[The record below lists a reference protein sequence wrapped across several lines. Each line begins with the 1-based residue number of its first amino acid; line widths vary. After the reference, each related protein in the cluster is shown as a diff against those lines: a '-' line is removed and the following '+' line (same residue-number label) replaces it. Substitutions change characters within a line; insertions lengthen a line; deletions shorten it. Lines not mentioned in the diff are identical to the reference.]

1 MTNQDILVVLPEIVI
16 ALMACFILVLDLYL
30 PATKKKKFGYG
41 LSLVTLMV
49 GAGLSIVYSEPAPVY
64 GLNGLVLMDSLSAI
78 LKVGICIS
86 TGFVLV
92 YSRGYA
98 DVRGLWKGEFFALA
112 LFGVVGMMVMTASNH
127 LLSLYVGL
135 ELLAL
140 CLYTM
145 VALRIDSTAASEAAM
160 KYFVLGALASGILLY
175 GMSLL
180 YGLTGTLY
188 INELSASIVRHD
200 GSTLPRTMAL
210 ILVLVG
216 LLFKM
221 GAVPF
226 HMWVPDVYEGS
237 PTSSTVYLA
246 TAPKLAGFA
255 IILRLLADGLE
266 SLATEWQGMLLVVSI
281 ISLALGNIIAIAQ
294 SNIKRMLAYSAIAHV
309 GFFLLGI
316 LTGEASGYASAMAY
330 ILIYAAVTLGAF
342 GVILALSSEGV
353 EADLIEDYSGL
364 NQSHPWAAF
373 IMLLL
378 MFSLAGIPPTIG
390 FYAKLSV
397 LQAVVNAGMTWV
409 AVVAVVLSVI
419 GAFYYLRIVKVMYFD
434 DLATS
439 HSGLQFSPKQDARI
453 LLTINGL
460 AVVVLMPWIGKL
472 TTLCE
477 GAIGVLF

>member
-1 MTNQDILVVLPEIVI
+1 MTKQDILVVLPEIVI
-16 ALMACFILVLDLYL
+16 SLMACFILVLDLYL
-30 PATKKKKFGYG
+30 PATKKQKFGYG
-41 LSLVTLMV
+41 LSLVALMV
-49 GAGLSIVYSEPAPVY
+49 GAALSLIYSEPTPVH

-78 LKVGICIS
+78 LKAGICIS

-92 YSRGYA
+92 YSRSYA
-98 DVRGLWKGEFFALA
+98 DIRGLWKGEFFALA

-145 VALRIDSTAASEAAM
+145 VALRIDSTTASEAAM

-188 INELSASIVRHD
+188 IDELSVSIARYD
-200 GSTLPRTMAL
+200 GTMLPRTMAL

-266 SLATEWQGMLLVVSI
+266 SLATEWQGMLVVVSI
-281 ISLALGNIIAIAQ
+281 ASLALGNIIAIAQ
-294 SNIKRMLAYSAIAHV
+294 RNIKRMLAYSAIAHV

-316 LTGEASGYASAMAY
+316 LTGEASGYASAMTY
-330 ILIYAAVTLGAF
+330 ILIYAVVTLGAF
-342 GVILALSSEGV
+342 GVILTLSSEGV
-353 EADLIEDYSGL
+353 GVRV
-364 NQSHPWAAF
+364 AF
-373 IMLLL
+373 GRYR
-378 MFSLAGIPPTIG
+378 F
-390 FYAKLSV
+390 
-397 LQAVVNAGMTWV
+397 
-409 AVVAVVLSVI
+409 
-419 GAFYYLRIVKVMYFD
+419 
-434 DLATS
+434 
-439 HSGLQFSPKQDARI
+439 
-453 LLTINGL
+453 
-460 AVVVLMPWIGKL
+460 
-472 TTLCE
+472 
-477 GAIGVLF
+477 GVTG

>member
-1 MTNQDILVVLPEIVI
+1 MTKQDILIVLPEIVI

-30 PATKKKKFGYG
+30 PATKKQKFGYG
-41 LSLVTLMV
+41 LSMATLAV
-49 GAGLSIVYSEPAPVY
+49 GAALSLIYSEPAPVY

-78 LKVGICIS
+78 LKAGICIL
-86 TGFVLV
+86 TACVLV
-92 YSRGYA
+92 YGRSYA
-98 DVRGLWKGEFFALA
+98 NIRRLWKGEFFALT

-140 CLYTM
+140 CLYAM

-175 GMSLL
+175 GISLL

-188 INELSASIVRHD
+188 ISELSASMVRYD

-226 HMWVPDVYEGS
+226 HMWVPDVYEGA
-237 PTSSTVYLA
+237 PTSTTIYLA

-266 SLATEWQGMLLVVSI
+266 SLATEWQGMLVVVSMV
-281 ISLALGNIIAIAQ
+281 SLALGNIIAIAQ
-294 SNIKRMLAYSAIAHV
+294 RNIKRMLAYSAIAHV

-330 ILIYAAVTLGAF
+330 ILIYAVVTLGAF
-342 GVILALSSEGV
+342 GVILALSGEGV

-364 NQSHPWAAF
+364 NQSHPWVAF

-397 LQAVVNAGMTWV
+397 LQAVVKADMTWV
-409 AVVAVVLSVI
+409 AVAAVVLSVV

-434 DLATS
+434 DPITG
-439 HSGLQFSPKQDARI
+439 HSGLQFSPKADARL

-460 AVVVLMPWIGKL
+460 AVVGLMPWIGGL

>member
-1 MTNQDILVVLPEIVI
+1 
-16 ALMACFILVLDLYL
+16 MACFILLLDLYL
-30 PATKKKKFGYG
+30 PATKKQKFGYG
-41 LSLVTLMV
+41 LSLVALMA
-49 GAGLSIVYSEPAPVY
+49 GAALSLIYSEPTPVH

-78 LKVGICIS
+78 LKAGICIS

-92 YSRGYA
+92 YSRSYA
-98 DVRGLWKGEFFALA
+98 DCRGLWKGEFFALA

-188 INELSASIVRHD
+188 LHELSVSIARYE

-266 SLATEWQGMLLVVSI
+266 SLAAEWQGMLVVVSI
-281 ISLALGNIIAIAQ
+281 ASLALGNIIAIAQ
-294 SNIKRMLAYSAIAHV
+294 RNIKRMLAYSAIAHV

-316 LTGEASGYASAMAY
+316 LAGEVPGYGSAMAY
-330 ILIYAAVTLGAF
+330 ILIYAVVTSGAF
-342 GVILALSSEGV
+342 GVILVLSREGV

-409 AVVAVVLSVI
+409 AVAAVVLSVV
-419 GAFYYLRIVKVMYFD
+419 GAFYYLRVVKVMYFD
-434 DLATS
+434 DPTTTQP
-439 HSGLQFSPKQDARI
+439 GLQFSPKPDARI

-460 AVVVLMPWIGKL
+460 AVVALMPWIGGL
-472 TTLCE
+472 STLCE
-477 GAIGVLF
+477 KAISALF

>member
-1 MTNQDILVVLPEIVI
+1 
-16 ALMACFILVLDLYL
+16 MACFILVLDLYL
-30 PATKKKKFGYG
+30 PATKKKQFGYG
-41 LSLVTLMV
+41 LSLVALMA
-49 GAGLSIVYSEPAPVY
+49 GAALSLIYSETTPVV
-64 GLNGLVLMDSLSAI
+64 GLNGLVVMDSLSAI
-78 LKVGICIS
+78 LKAGICIS

-92 YSRGYA
+92 YSRSYA
-98 DVRGLWKGEFFALA
+98 DCRGLWKGEFFALA

-180 YGLTGTLY
+180 YGLTGTLH
-188 INELSASIVRHD
+188 IDELSVSIARYE
-200 GSTLPRTMAL
+200 GSMLPRTMAL

-266 SLATEWQGMLLVVSI
+266 SLATEWQGMLVVVAI
-281 ISLALGNIIAIAQ
+281 ASLALGNIIAIAQ
-294 SNIKRMLAYSAIAHV
+294 RNIKRMLAYSAIAHV

-316 LTGEASGYASAMAY
+316 LAGEVPGYGSAMAY
-330 ILIYAAVTLGAF
+330 ILIYAVVTSGAF
-342 GVILALSSEGV
+342 GVILVLSREGV

-409 AVVAVVLSVI
+409 AVAAVVLSVV
-419 GAFYYLRIVKVMYFD
+419 GAFYYLRVVKVMYFD
-434 DLATS
+434 GPTTTQP
-439 HSGLQFSPKQDARI
+439 GLQFSPKPDARI

-460 AVVVLMPWIGKL
+460 AVVALMPWIGGL
-472 TTLCE
+472 STLCE
-477 GAIGVLF
+477 KAISALF

>member
-49 GAGLSIVYSEPAPVY
+49 GAGLSIVYSESAPVY

-175 GMSLL
+175 GISLL

-200 GSTLPRTMAL
+200 GSMLPRTMAL

-226 HMWVPDVYEGS
+226 HMWVPDVYE
-237 PTSSTVYLA
+237 L
-246 TAPKLAGFA
+246 
-255 IILRLLADGLE
+255 
-266 SLATEWQGMLLVVSI
+266 SLI
-281 ISLALGNIIAIAQ
+281 HI
-294 SNIKRMLAYSAIAHV
+294 
-309 GFFLLGI
+309 
-316 LTGEASGYASAMAY
+316 
-330 ILIYAAVTLGAF
+330 
-342 GVILALSSEGV
+342 
-353 EADLIEDYSGL
+353 
-364 NQSHPWAAF
+364 
-373 IMLLL
+373 
-378 MFSLAGIPPTIG
+378 
-390 FYAKLSV
+390 
-397 LQAVVNAGMTWV
+397 
-409 AVVAVVLSVI
+409 
-419 GAFYYLRIVKVMYFD
+419 
-434 DLATS
+434 
-439 HSGLQFSPKQDARI
+439 
-453 LLTINGL
+453 
-460 AVVVLMPWIGKL
+460 
-472 TTLCE
+472 
-477 GAIGVLF
+477 

>member
-1 MTNQDILVVLPEIVI
+1 MTKQDILIVLPEIVI

-30 PATKKKKFGYG
+30 PATKKKQFGYG

-49 GAGLSIVYSEPAPVY
+49 GAALSLIYSETTPVV
-64 GLNGLVLMDSLSAI
+64 GLNGLVVMDSLSAI
-78 LKVGICIS
+78 LKAGICVS
-86 TGFVLV
+86 TGLVLV
-92 YSRGYA
+92 YSRSYA

-180 YGLTGTLY
+180 YGLTGTLH
-188 INELSASIVRHD
+188 IDELSVSIARYE
-200 GSTLPRTMAL
+200 GSMLPRTMAL

-255 IILRLLADGLE
+255 IVLRLLADGLE
-266 SLATEWQGMLLVVSI
+266 SLATEWQGMLVVVAI
-281 ISLALGNIIAIAQ
+281 ASLALGNIIAIAQ
-294 SNIKRMLAYSAIAHV
+294 RNIKRMLAYSAIAHV

-316 LTGEASGYASAMAY
+316 LAGEVPGYGSAMAY
-330 ILIYAAVTLGAF
+330 ILIYAVATAGAF
-342 GVILALSSEGV
+342 GVILVLSREGV

-409 AVVAVVLSVI
+409 AVAAVVLSVV

-434 DLATS
+434 DPTTIQP
-439 HSGLQFSPKQDARI
+439 GLQFSPKPDARI

-460 AVVVLMPWIGKL
+460 AVVALMPWIGGL
-472 TTLCE
+472 STLCE
-477 GAIGVLF
+477 KAISALF

>member
-1 MTNQDILVVLPEIVI
+1 
-16 ALMACFILVLDLYL
+16 MACFILVLDLYL
-30 PATKKKKFGYG
+30 PATKKKQFGYG
-41 LSLVTLMV
+41 LSLVALMA
-49 GAGLSIVYSEPAPVY
+49 GAALSLIYSETTPVV
-64 GLNGLVLMDSLSAI
+64 GLNGLVVMDSLSAI
-78 LKVGICIS
+78 LKAGICIS

-92 YSRGYA
+92 YSRSYA
-98 DVRGLWKGEFFALA
+98 DCRGLWKGEFFALA

-180 YGLTGTLY
+180 YGLTGTLH
-188 INELSASIVRHD
+188 IDELSVSIARYE
-200 GSTLPRTMAL
+200 GSMLPRTMAL

-266 SLATEWQGMLLVVSI
+266 SLATEWQGMLVVVAI
-281 ISLALGNIIAIAQ
+281 ASLALGNIIAIAQ
-294 SNIKRMLAYSAIAHV
+294 RNIKRMLAYSAIAHV

-316 LTGEASGYASAMAY
+316 LAGEVPGYGSAMAY
-330 ILIYAAVTLGAF
+330 ILIYAVATAGAF
-342 GVILALSSEGV
+342 GVILVLSREGV

-409 AVVAVVLSVI
+409 AVAAVVLSVV
-419 GAFYYLRIVKVMYFD
+419 GAFYYLRVVKVMYFD
-434 DLATS
+434 DPTTTQP
-439 HSGLQFSPKQDARI
+439 GLQFSPKPDARI

-460 AVVVLMPWIGKL
+460 AVVALMPWIGGL
-472 TTLCE
+472 STLCE
-477 GAIGVLF
+477 KAISALF

>member
-1 MTNQDILVVLPEIVI
+1 M
-16 ALMACFILVLDLYL
+16 
-30 PATKKKKFGYG
+30 
-41 LSLVTLMV
+41 
-49 GAGLSIVYSEPAPVY
+49 
-64 GLNGLVLMDSLSAI
+64 
-78 LKVGICIS
+78 
-86 TGFVLV
+86 
-92 YSRGYA
+92 
-98 DVRGLWKGEFFALA
+98 
-112 LFGVVGMMVMTASNH
+112 
-127 LLSLYVGL
+127 GL

-188 INELSASIVRHD
+188 IHELSVSIARYE

-266 SLATEWQGMLLVVSI
+266 SLATEWQGMLVVVSI
-281 ISLALGNIIAIAQ
+281 ASLALGNIIAIAQ
-294 SNIKRMLAYSAIAHV
+294 RNIKRMLAYSAIAHV

-316 LTGEASGYASAMAY
+316 LAGEVPGYGSAMAY
-330 ILIYAAVTLGAF
+330 ILIYAVVTSGAF
-342 GVILALSSEGV
+342 GVILVLSREGV

-409 AVVAVVLSVI
+409 AVAAVVLSVV
-419 GAFYYLRIVKVMYFD
+419 GAFYYLRVVKVMYFD
-434 DLATS
+434 DPTTTQP
-439 HSGLQFSPKQDARI
+439 GLQFSPKPDARI

-460 AVVVLMPWIGKL
+460 AVVALMPWIGGL
-472 TTLCE
+472 STLCE
-477 GAIGVLF
+477 SAISALF

>member
-1 MTNQDILVVLPEIVI
+1 MTKQDILIVLPEIVI
-16 ALMACFILVLDLYL
+16 ALMACFILVLDLFL
-30 PATKKKKFGYG
+30 PATKKKQFGYG

-49 GAGLSIVYSEPAPVY
+49 GAALSLIYSETTPVV
-64 GLNGLVLMDSLSAI
+64 GLNGLVVMDSLSAI
-78 LKVGICIS
+78 LKAGICVS
-86 TGFVLV
+86 TGLVLV
-92 YSRGYA
+92 YSRSYA

-180 YGLTGTLY
+180 YGLTGTLH
-188 INELSASIVRHD
+188 IDELSVSIARYE
-200 GSTLPRTMAL
+200 GSMLPRTMAL

-266 SLATEWQGMLLVVSI
+266 SLATEWQGMLVVVAI
-281 ISLALGNIIAIAQ
+281 ASLALGNIIAIAQ
-294 SNIKRMLAYSAIAHV
+294 RNIKRMLAYSAIAHV

-316 LTGEASGYASAMAY
+316 LAGEVPGYGSAMAY
-330 ILIYAAVTLGAF
+330 ILIYAVATAGAF
-342 GVILALSSEGV
+342 GVILVLSREGV

-409 AVVAVVLSVI
+409 AVAAVVLSVV

-434 DLATS
+434 DPTTIQP
-439 HSGLQFSPKQDARI
+439 GLQFSPKPDARI

-460 AVVVLMPWIGKL
+460 AVVALMPWIGGL
-472 TTLCE
+472 STLCE
-477 GAIGVLF
+477 KAISALF

>member
-1 MTNQDILVVLPEIVI
+1 
-16 ALMACFILVLDLYL
+16 MACFILVLDLYL
-30 PATKKKKFGYG
+30 PATKKKQFGYG
-41 LSLVTLMV
+41 LSLVALMA
-49 GAGLSIVYSEPAPVY
+49 GAALSLIYSETTPVV
-64 GLNGLVLMDSLSAI
+64 GLNGLVVMDSLSAI
-78 LKVGICIS
+78 LKAGICIS

-92 YSRGYA
+92 YSRSYA
-98 DVRGLWKGEFFALA
+98 DCRGLWKGEFFALA

-180 YGLTGTLY
+180 YGLTGTLH
-188 INELSASIVRHD
+188 IDELSVSIARYE
-200 GSTLPRTMAL
+200 GSMLPRTMAL

-266 SLATEWQGMLLVVSI
+266 SLATEWQGMLVVVAI
-281 ISLALGNIIAIAQ
+281 ASLALGNIIAIAQ
-294 SNIKRMLAYSAIAHV
+294 RNIKRMLAYSAIAHV

-316 LTGEASGYASAMAY
+316 LAGEVPGYGSAMAY
-330 ILIYAAVTLGAF
+330 ILIYAVATAGAF
-342 GVILALSSEGV
+342 GVILVLSREGV

-409 AVVAVVLSVI
+409 AVAAVVLSVV
-419 GAFYYLRIVKVMYFD
+419 GAFYYIRIVKVMYFD
-434 DLATS
+434 EPTTS
-439 HSGLQFSPKQDARI
+439 QPGLQFSPKPDARI

-460 AVVVLMPWIGKL
+460 AVVALMPWIGGL
-472 TTLCE
+472 STLCE
-477 GAIGVLF
+477 KAISALF

>member
-1 MTNQDILVVLPEIVI
+1 
-16 ALMACFILVLDLYL
+16 
-30 PATKKKKFGYG
+30 
-41 LSLVTLMV
+41 
-49 GAGLSIVYSEPAPVY
+49 
-64 GLNGLVLMDSLSAI
+64 
-78 LKVGICIS
+78 
-86 TGFVLV
+86 
-92 YSRGYA
+92 
-98 DVRGLWKGEFFALA
+98 
-112 LFGVVGMMVMTASNH
+112 
-127 LLSLYVGL
+127 
-135 ELLAL
+135 
-140 CLYTM
+140 
-145 VALRIDSTAASEAAM
+145 M

-180 YGLTGTLY
+180 YGLTGTLH
-188 INELSASIVRHD
+188 IDELSVSIARYE
-200 GSTLPRTMAL
+200 GSMLPRTMAL

-266 SLATEWQGMLLVVSI
+266 SLATEWQGMLVVVSI
-281 ISLALGNIIAIAQ
+281 ASLALGNIIAIAQ
-294 SNIKRMLAYSAIAHV
+294 RNIKRMLAYSAIAHV

-316 LTGEASGYASAMAY
+316 LAGEVPGYGSAMAY
-330 ILIYAAVTLGAF
+330 ILIYAVATAGAF
-342 GVILALSSEGV
+342 GVILVLSREGV

-409 AVVAVVLSVI
+409 AVAAVVLSVV

-434 DLATS
+434 DPTTIQP
-439 HSGLQFSPKQDARI
+439 GLQFSPKPDARI

-460 AVVVLMPWIGKL
+460 AVVALMPWIGGL
-472 TTLCE
+472 STLCE
-477 GAIGVLF
+477 KAISALF

>member
-1 MTNQDILVVLPEIVI
+1 
-16 ALMACFILVLDLYL
+16 MACFILVLDLYL
-30 PATKKKKFGYG
+30 PATKKKQFGYG
-41 LSLVTLMV
+41 LSLVALMA
-49 GAGLSIVYSEPAPVY
+49 GAALSLIYSETTPVV
-64 GLNGLVLMDSLSAI
+64 GLNGLVVMDSLSAI
-78 LKVGICIS
+78 LKAGICIS

-92 YSRGYA
+92 YSRSYA
-98 DVRGLWKGEFFALA
+98 DCRGLWKGEFFALA

-180 YGLTGTLY
+180 YGLTGTLH
-188 INELSASIVRHD
+188 IDELSVSIARYE
-200 GSTLPRTMAL
+200 GSMLPRTMAL

-266 SLATEWQGMLLVVSI
+266 SLATEWQGMLVVVAI
-281 ISLALGNIIAIAQ
+281 ASLALGNIIAIAQ
-294 SNIKRMLAYSAIAHV
+294 RNIKRMLAYSAIAHV

-316 LTGEASGYASAMAY
+316 LAGEVPGYGSAMAY
-330 ILIYAAVTLGAF
+330 ILIYAVVTSGAF
-342 GVILALSSEGV
+342 GVILVLSREGV

-409 AVVAVVLSVI
+409 AVAAVVLSVV
-419 GAFYYLRIVKVMYFD
+419 GAFYYLRVVKVMYFD
-434 DLATS
+434 DPTTTQP
-439 HSGLQFSPKQDARI
+439 GLQFSPKPDARI

-460 AVVVLMPWIGKL
+460 AVVALMPWIGGL
-472 TTLCE
+472 STLCE
-477 GAIGVLF
+477 KAISALF

>member
-1 MTNQDILVVLPEIVI
+1 
-16 ALMACFILVLDLYL
+16 MACFILVLDLYL
-30 PATKKKKFGYG
+30 PATKKKQFGYG
-41 LSLVTLMV
+41 LSLVALMA
-49 GAGLSIVYSEPAPVY
+49 GAALSLIYSETTPVV
-64 GLNGLVLMDSLSAI
+64 GLNGLVVMDSLSAI
-78 LKVGICIS
+78 LKAGICIS

-92 YSRGYA
+92 YSRSYA
-98 DVRGLWKGEFFALA
+98 DCRGLWKGEFFALA

-180 YGLTGTLY
+180 YGLTGTLH
-188 INELSASIVRHD
+188 IDELSVSIARYE
-200 GSTLPRTMAL
+200 GSMLPRTMAL

-266 SLATEWQGMLLVVSI
+266 SLATEWQGMLVVVAI
-281 ISLALGNIIAIAQ
+281 ASLALGNIIAIAQ
-294 SNIKRMLAYSAIAHV
+294 RNIKRMLAYSAIAHV

-316 LTGEASGYASAMAY
+316 LAGEVPGYGSAMAY
-330 ILIYAAVTLGAF
+330 ILIYAVATAGAF
-342 GVILALSSEGV
+342 GVILVLSREGV

-409 AVVAVVLSVI
+409 AVAAVVLSVV

-434 DLATS
+434 DPTTIQP
-439 HSGLQFSPKQDARI
+439 GLQFSPKPDARI

-460 AVVVLMPWIGKL
+460 AVVALMPWIGGL
-472 TTLCE
+472 STLCE
-477 GAIGVLF
+477 KAISALF

>member
-1 MTNQDILVVLPEIVI
+1 MTKLDILIVLPEIVI

-30 PATKKKKFGYG
+30 PATKKKQFGYG
-41 LSLVTLMV
+41 LSLVALVV
-49 GAGLSIVYSEPAPVY
+49 GAALSLIYSEPTPVH

-78 LKVGICIS
+78 LKAGICIS

-92 YSRGYA
+92 YSRSYA
-98 DVRGLWKGEFFALA
+98 NIRGLWKGEFFALA

-145 VALRIDSTAASEAAM
+145 VALRIDSTIASEAAM

-188 INELSASIVRHD
+188 IDELAVSIARYD
-200 GSTLPRTMAL
+200 GTMLPRTMAL

-266 SLATEWQGMLLVVSI
+266 SLATEWQGMLVVVSI
-281 ISLALGNIIAIAQ
+281 ASLALGNIIAIAQ
-294 SNIKRMLAYSAIAHV
+294 RNIKRMLAYSAIAHV

-316 LTGEASGYASAMAY
+316 LAGGVPGYGSAMAY
-330 ILIYAAVTLGAF
+330 ILIYAVVTSGAF
-342 GVILALSSEGV
+342 GVILVLSREGV

-409 AVVAVVLSVI
+409 AVAAVVFSVV
-419 GAFYYLRIVKVMYFD
+419 GAFYYLRVVKVMYFD
-434 DLATS
+434 DPTTTQP
-439 HSGLQFSPKQDARI
+439 GLQFSPKPDARI

-460 AVVVLMPWIGKL
+460 AVVALMPWIGGL
-472 TTLCE
+472 STLCE
-477 GAIGVLF
+477 KAISALF

>member
-1 MTNQDILVVLPEIVI
+1 MTKQEILIVLPEIVVS
-16 ALMACFILVLDLYL
+16 LMACFILVLDLYL
-30 PATKKKKFGYG
+30 PATQKQKFGYG
-41 LSLVTLMV
+41 LSLVTLAV
-49 GAGLSIVYSEPAPVY
+49 GATLSLVYSESAPVY
-64 GLNGLVLMDSLSAI
+64 GLNGLVLMDGVSAI
-78 LKVGICIS
+78 LKAGICIL
-86 TGFVLV
+86 TGCALV
-92 YSRGYA
+92 YSRSYA
-98 DVRGLWKGEFFALA
+98 TARGLWQGEFFTLA

-140 CLYTM
+140 CLYAM
-145 VALRIDSTAASEAAM
+145 VALRTTSTTASEAAM

-188 INELSASIVRHD
+188 LNELSESMGHYA

-216 LLFKM
+216 LLFKI

-237 PTSSTVYLA
+237 PTSTTVYLA

-255 IILRLLADGLE
+255 MILRLLADGLE

-281 ISLALGNIIAIAQ
+281 LSLALGNVIAIAQ
-294 SNIKRMLAYSAIAHV
+294 KNIKRMLAYSAIAHV

-316 LTGEASGYASAMAY
+316 LTGEGSGYASAMAY
-330 ILIYAAVTLGAF
+330 ILIYAVVTLGAF
-342 GVILALSSEGV
+342 GVILVLSSEEV

-364 NQSHPWAAF
+364 SRSHPWAAF

-378 MFSLAGIPPTIG
+378 MLSLAGIPPTVG

-397 LQAVVNAGMTWV
+397 LQAVVNAELTWAAV
-409 AVVAVVLSVI
+409 IAVVFSVV

-434 DLATS
+434 EPRTEQLR
-439 HSGLQFSPKQDARI
+439 LQFSPKPDARI

-460 AVVVLMPWIGKL
+460 AVVVLMPWIGGL

-477 GAIGVLF
+477 AAIGVLF

>member
-1 MTNQDILVVLPEIVI
+1 
-16 ALMACFILVLDLYL
+16 MACFILVLDLYL
-30 PATKKKKFGYG
+30 PATKKKQFGYG
-41 LSLVTLMV
+41 LSLVALMA
-49 GAGLSIVYSEPAPVY
+49 GAALSLIYSETTPVV
-64 GLNGLVLMDSLSAI
+64 GLNGLVVMDSLSAI
-78 LKVGICIS
+78 LKAGICIS

-92 YSRGYA
+92 YSRSYA
-98 DVRGLWKGEFFALA
+98 DCRGLWKGEFFALA

-180 YGLTGTLY
+180 YGLTGTLH
-188 INELSASIVRHD
+188 IDELSVSIARYE
-200 GSTLPRTMAL
+200 GSMLPRTMAL

-266 SLATEWQGMLLVVSI
+266 SLATEWQGMLVVVAI
-281 ISLALGNIIAIAQ
+281 ASLALGNIIAIAQ
-294 SNIKRMLAYSAIAHV
+294 RNIKRMLAYSAIAHV

-316 LTGEASGYASAMAY
+316 LAGEVPGYGSAMAY
-330 ILIYAAVTLGAF
+330 ILIYAVATAGAF
-342 GVILALSSEGV
+342 GVILVLSREGV

-409 AVVAVVLSVI
+409 AVAAVVLSVV
-419 GAFYYLRIVKVMYFD
+419 GAFYYLRVVKVMYFD
-434 DLATS
+434 GPTTTQP
-439 HSGLQFSPKQDARI
+439 GLQFSPKPDARI

-460 AVVVLMPWIGKL
+460 AVVALMPWIGGL
-472 TTLCE
+472 STLCE
-477 GAIGVLF
+477 KAISALF